1 MEKEIELKIQSW
13 VDENSDRLVEELKQ
27 FLRIPSLTGYEGEA
41 QKFIKAQYEKL
52 GMDVDVFEPD
62 MKELFEK
69 YPEVAQFPTSWEPEL
84 ELVINTPDICT
95 YELWQESGYADKLN
109 YIGRPNVVG
118 TLKGT
123 GGGRS
128 LILNGHVDNV
138 TVGDV
143 KEWKYDPFAAE
154 EVDGKIYGRGSSD
167 MKGGLLACAKALEA
181 LQKIGVKLSGDVI
194 CESVV
199 NEEHAGNGT
208 LACVSKGYTADAAIC
223 ADGGTWIA
231 TETGGG
237 VYWRI
242 VVKGREAHTG
252 GRWREGKMYA
262 ISAIEKAALI
272 INSLCE
278 MEKEVNKDGVRL
290 SLGIGTIQGGAY
302 ATSTAR
308 ECTILGGI
316 YFSSAMGV
324 GEDGIIAVKNLIRN
338 AVNKVVDNDEWLSQN
353 KPDVFFPHYD
363 DAYVLQKDHELVSVM
378 LDAGMDMLGRKL
390 YVGSSSACDV
400 RHLGNQGKIPSVMCG
415 PGNGPVHAPNEFINI
430 QDYLKYIKF
439 IALTIYKWCK

>member
-1 MEKEIELKIQSW
+1 MCKEIEQKINSW
-13 VDENSDRLVEELKQ
+13 VDENRDALIEELKQ
-27 FLRIPSLTGYEGEA
+27 FIRIPSLTGYEGEA
-41 QKFIKAQYEKL
+41 QKFVQAQYEKL

-62 MKELFEK
+62 IKELFEK
-69 YPEVAQFPTSWEPEL
+69 YPEVAQFPTSHEPEL

-95 YELWQESGYADKLN
+95 YEIWQNSGYADKLN
-109 YIGRPNVVG
+109 YINRPNVVG

-138 TVGDV
+138 TIGDL
-143 KEWKYDPFAAE
+143 KEWKYDPFGAE
-154 EVDGKIYGRGSSD
+154 EVDGKIYGRGTSD
-167 MKGGLLACAKALEA
+167 MKGGILACVNALKALQA
-181 LQKIGVKLSGDVI
+181 AGVKLSGDVI

-231 TETGGG
+231 AETGGG

-242 VVKGREAHTG
+242 IVRGREAHTG
-252 GRWREGKMYA
+252 GRWRNGQMFA

-272 INSLCE
+272 VNSLVE
-278 MEKEVNKDGVRL
+278 MEKETNKDGVCL
-290 SLGIGTIQGGAY
+290 SLGVGTIEGGAY

-308 ECTILGGI
+308 ECTILGGV
-316 YFSSAMGV
+316 YFSAKMGV
-324 GEDGIIAVKNLIRN
+324 GEEGIIAVKNLIRN
-338 AVNKVVDNDEWLSQN
+338 AVNRVVEKDEWLSEN

-363 DAYVLQKDHELVSVM
+363 DAYVLPKENDLVPVM
-378 LDAGMDMLGRKL
+378 LDAGEAMLGRKL

-415 PGNGPVHAPNEFINI
+415 PGNGPVHAPNEFIVI
-430 QDYLKYIKF
+430 EDYIKYIKF
-439 IALTIYKWCK
+439 LALTVYKWCK